1 MEVLSEQGFAATG
14 IDSVLKRINVPK
26 GSFYHYFNSKEAFGQ
41 AVLDRYASRFARKL
55 DHLLLNE
62 AEPPLQRI
70 RNFVEDAKEGMARY
84 EFRRGCLVGNLGQ
97 EIMALP
103 ESFRLALEHTLID
116 WQERLACCLREA
128 ASQGQIDSDSD
139 CDSLAAFFWIGW
151 EGAVLR
157 SKLSRDVRP
166 LEIFS
171 EGFIAAITR

>member
-55 DHLLLNE
+55 DLLLLNE
-62 AEPPLQRI
+62 ADPPLQRI
-70 RNFVEDAKEGMARY
+70 RNFVEDAKEGMAKY

-171 EGFIAAITR
+171 EGFFAAIGR